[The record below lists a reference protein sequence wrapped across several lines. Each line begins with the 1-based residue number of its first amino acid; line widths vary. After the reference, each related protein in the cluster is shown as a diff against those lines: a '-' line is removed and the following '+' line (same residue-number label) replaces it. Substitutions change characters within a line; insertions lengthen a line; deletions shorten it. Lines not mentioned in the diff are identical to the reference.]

1 MCDAAQ
7 ATRETTTAIVLCGG
21 QGARL
26 GGVAKP
32 LVDLAG
38 RPLLAH
44 VLDRLRPQVADIV
57 LSCTRAE
64 PYQRFGCRVAVDAQ
78 PNQGP
83 LGGVVSALAQT
94 TTHWILTSPCDTPF
108 LPPNLVEA
116 LATACRKRG
125 AAVVVAAGRR
135 QNLCLLLDE
144 RRAASL
150 SAFFASGG
158 RAVYRWL
165 DANSVA
171 SVEWPVADFFNVNT
185 TADLQAASER
195 LT

>member
-1 MCDAAQ
+1 MSDGAQ

-57 LSCTRAE
+57 LSCTCAE
-64 PYQRFGCRVAVDAQ
+64 PYRHFGCRVAVDAH

-94 TTHWILTSPCDTPF
+94 TTRWVLTSPCDTPF
-108 LPPNLVEA
+108 LPPNLVET
-116 LATACRKRG
+116 LAASCGNAG
-125 AAVVVAAGRR
+125 AAVAVAAGRR

-185 TADLQAASER
+185 TADLQAARER

>member
-64 PYQRFGCRVAVDAQ
+64 PYQRFGCRVAVDTQ

-83 LGGVVSALAQT
+83 LGGLVSALAQT

-108 LPPNLVEA
+108 LPPNLVET
-116 LATACRKRG
+116 LAASCRKRG